1 MPVVGDPFTIGAP
14 AELDVF
20 LLDSF
25 RQRDPEFFFRSQID
39 QEQPGP
45 RRLIVAPH
53 RLADQNPFPIWRKR
67 DAAQAHRIGLIE
79 QLGVGGADGRRLAG
93 QNHEDR
99 LERVLGQLVI
109 AEGPPADAKYG
120 RAMVDQFGECVFIV
134 RIHESAQAIAVA
146 LFAGVQQSI
155 DTD

>member
-1 MPVVGDPFTIGAP
+1 
-14 AELDVF
+14 
-20 LLDSF
+20 
-25 RQRDPEFFFRSQID
+25 
-39 QEQPGP
+39 
-45 RRLIVAPH
+45 
-53 RLADQNPFPIWRKR
+53 
-67 DAAQAHRIGLIE
+67 
-79 QLGVGGADGRRLAG
+79 
-93 QNHEDR
+93 

-109 AEGPPADAKYG
+109 AEGPPADAKYC